1 MISVSVSKNLVSEKK
16 YRFRFRKIWYRKKS
30 LGIGFGQNFGI
41 VIQWLQWAE
50 NIDLLSL
57 LPFSPSDYRR
67 PLYDCFPPSCSGSLE
82 LASLLLPSGQLA
94 KTQCCHLPVL
104 CLSRIELQLS
114 LICKMELRRVPSDP
128 DDLLWDPTSKKEQ
141 EAQRWVC
148 GEPRSLLQ
156 CCDIEI
162 WKYESRQVL
171 TARHLL
177 DHRTKNFSSPFFLC
191 DRCSMKTLQPWLT
204 SGA

>member
-1 MISVSVSKNLVSEKK
+1 MSLIILNGDWYYWTCHEISWSEECIHNSPRDGWCS
-16 YRFRFRKIWYRKKS
+16 Y
-30 LGIGFGQNFGI
+30 LGPASAAMS
-41 VIQWLQWAE
+41 WE
-50 NIDLLSL
+50 HRSSLLSSAFL
-57 LPFSPSDYRR
+57 VVWLSQRD
-67 PLYDCFPPSCSGSLE
+67 LCMIAFPQVAAA
-82 LASLLLPSGQLA
+82 ASNWPR
-94 KTQCCHLPVL
+94 CCCRAASWLGLSVVT
-104 CLSRIELQLS
+104 CLSCAESRIQLQLN
-114 LICKMELRRVPSDP
+114 LTGKMELRRAPREP
-128 DDLLWDPTSKKEQ
+128 DHLLWDPTSKKEQ